1 MGYSRPAWKRTH
13 VFGDSHLYSFI
24 GTDGKLWMIC
34 SSNEDG
40 FDVIQKED
48 AFELVVS
55 VLERSG
61 IKLDKEQLNKLAKE
75 LGVKL
80 RKKPLTWEELRK
92 DMEKKSE
99 KREIR
104 EKYKKFGLGRK

>member
-1 MGYSRPAWKRTH
+1 MSYTRSAWKREY

-24 GTDGKLWMIC
+24 GTDGNLWMIC

-55 VLERSG
+55 VLKRSG
-61 IKLDKEQLNKLAKE
+61 IDLDRKQLKKLAKE
-75 LGVKL
+75 LDVKL
-80 RKKPLTWEELRK
+80 RKKPLAWEELRE
-92 DMEKKSE
+92 DMNKKCEK
-99 KREIR
+99 IGVR
-104 EKYKKFGLGRK
+104 EKYKKFGWRRK

>member
-1 MGYSRPAWKRTH
+1 MSYTRPAWKRTY

-24 GTDGKLWMIC
+24 GTDGNLWMIC
-34 SSNEDG
+34 SSNEEG

-55 VLERSG
+55 VLKRYG
-61 IKLDKEQLNKLAKE
+61 IKMEKEKIKKLAKE

-80 RKKPLTWEELRK
+80 RKKPLTWEELRE
-92 DMEKKSE
+92 DMNKKSE
-99 KREIR
+99 KRGVR
-104 EKYKKFGLGRK
+104 KKYKKFGLGRK